1 MTMRYPLLLA
11 LLISSVATSVSA
23 GTRDR
28 LDALEAEAAN
38 VDERIAQI
46 ERVLANQS
54 LLELLGQVETLQQEV
69 RALRAEVEELRH
81 DLDGARERQRDL
93 YVDLDRRLQ
102 TLESTGVSS
111 APASTGDTPDAG
123 TPAAAQVTDRESYQA
138 AYELL
143 RQGRYQEAAD
153 GFSAFLGTYLDSP
166 LRDNAQYWLGEV
178 HYVTR
183 NFEVAAEMFQIVLAQ
198 YPGSRKTPDALLKL
212 GFTQYELQQW
222 DAAKASLM
230 RVVTEFPDAAAAR
243 LAQQR
248 LDRMA
253 QEGH

>member
-1 MTMRYPLLLA
+1 MTMRYS
-11 LLISSVATSVSA
+11 LLIALMLSAVATSVSA
-23 GTRDR
+23 GTRAR
-28 LDALEAEAAN
+28 LDTLEAQAAN

-46 ERVLANQS
+46 ERVIANQS
-54 LLELLGQVETLQQEV
+54 LLELLGQVETLQEEV
-69 RALRAEVEELRH
+69 RALRSEVEQLRH
-81 DLDGARERQRDL
+81 DLDGARDRQRDL
-93 YVDLDRRLQ
+93 YIDLDRRLQ
-102 TLESTGVSS
+102 TLESTGVAS
-111 APASTGDTPDAG
+111 APPPTAEVPAAG
-123 TPAAAQVTDRESYQA
+123 TTVAAQVTDRESYQA

-183 NFEVAAEMFQIVLAQ
+183 NFEVAAEMFETVLTQ
-198 YPGSRKTPDALLKL
+198 YAGSRKTPDALLKL
-212 GFTQYELQQW
+212 GFTRYELQQW
-222 DAAKASLM
+222 DAARAALT
-230 RVVTEFPDAAAAR
+230 RVATEFPGAAAAR

-248 LDRMA
+248 LDRMG